1 MSYCLLI
8 CAYEYY
14 AHCTVLGTVSSDPV
28 YMGQCCNYAQRT
40 SETGE
45 GPALPSI
52 STDEIETILGKRINV
67 ALIDCEGCIP
77 QIDKTNLLDE
87 TEGVDLIL
95 MEEDQIQYGEWHKIL
110 YQRNVSNH
118 QSKKQFLFP
127 ATHRAQNCAIDSTT
141 AYGTLK
147 THITI
152 SIQLQKDGHS
162 L

>member
-1 MSYCLLI
+1 MNTS
-8 CAYEYY
+8 Y

-28 YMGQCCNYAQRT
+28 YMGQGLSYAQRT
-40 SETGE
+40 SDTGE

-52 STDEIETILGKRINV
+52 STGPDEIETILGKRINV

-77 QIDKTNLLDE
+77 QLDKTNLLNE

-118 QSKKQFLFP
+118 Q
-127 ATHRAQNCAIDSTT
+127 
-141 AYGTLK
+141 
-147 THITI
+147 
-152 SIQLQKDGHS
+152 
-162 L
+162 